1 VTRDKQNAAGHTAS
15 GPKNEFRPDTLA
27 KWLPFSSRAF
37 ACLVLI
43 QLTFGVAFST
53 FLLLPK
59 YLVVHLA
66 AGSTQVG
73 IVTAAFALG
82 AALSAPIVAP
92 VCRRI
97 GAAWCIALASVLM
110 ALGACLFLLV
120 TTVGPL
126 AVFARAIQGG
136 AATVVFAA
144 GSVMAASLVPP
155 ERITSAAA
163 LFATSGLLTSAV
175 APPAAEVILERH
187 GGGPVFLAAAF
198 LALLS
203 LVPCYWLARAAPA
216 VRDCADRRPPQTGD
230 SEHRHITQA
239 GLSSSHAFVT
249 ALVFGLASAVMFTF
263 HQPLALE
270 RGIHRVSDFLVAFTV
285 TATALRLTC
294 GPLMDRIGYDR
305 LAQWSFFGYGAVMI
319 SMILLRPGQLQTF
332 GLLFGITHGT
342 FLPSLMAMNLDSGAE
357 RESRVAW
364 MNIGTNVGG
373 LGVLP
378 LGMMASR
385 TGFSVTFVSVGAIVA
400 LSAFSLAIPRHVAR
414 ERGPA

>member
-1 VTRDKQNAAGHTAS
+1 MTRDMQNAAGHTTCEAKD
-15 GPKNEFRPDTLA
+15 GFRPETLS
-27 KWLPFSSRAF
+27 KWLPFGSRAF

-92 VCRRI
+92 VCHRI
-97 GAAWCIALASVLM
+97 GAAWCMAVAAVLK
-110 ALGACLFLLV
+110 AVGACLFLLV
-120 TTVGPL
+120 TMVGPL
-126 AVFARAIQGG
+126 AVLARAIQG
-136 AATVVFAA
+136 ASATVVFAA

-155 ERITSAAA
+155 GRITSAAA
-163 LFATSGLLTSAV
+163 LFATSGLITSAV
-175 APPAAEVILERH
+175 GPPAAEVIIERY
-187 GGGPVFLAAAF
+187 GGGPVFLGAAF
-198 LALLS
+198 MALLS
-203 LVPCYWLARAAPA
+203 LVPCYWLARVAS
-216 VRDCADRRPPQTGD
+216 DECDRVARHPPQRSD
-230 SEHRHITQA
+230 SEHRHTT
-239 GLSSSHAFVT
+239 GLSSAHAFVT

-270 RGIHRVSDFLVAFTV
+270 RGIHRVSDFLVAFTL

-294 GPLMDRIGYDR
+294 GPLMDRIGHDR
-305 LAQWSFFGYGAVMI
+305 LAQWSFFGYAAVMI
-319 SMILLRPGQLQTF
+319 GMILLRPGQLLMF
-332 GLLFGITHGT
+332 GVLFGITHGT
-342 FLPSLMAMNLDSGAE
+342 FLPSLMAMSLDSGAE

-378 LGMMASR
+378 LGMMASH
-385 TGFSVTFVSVGAIVA
+385 TEFFVTFVSVGAIVA

-414 ERGPA
+414 ERGPV